1 MNASTM
7 LYIYIVK
14 RMYSNMCY
22 TCLDLF
28 KYYQSKVR
36 FYQRYCYDLP
46 AGLVIGDAINNSIA
60 LLLLLLLLSI
70 LLLLLLLFIKASVAE
85 EHNVQT
91 QMHKTQAYNNYI
103 SPNIASSQAVIKRIK

>member
-1 MNASTM
+1 
-7 LYIYIVK
+7 
-14 RMYSNMCY
+14 MCY
-22 TCLDLF
+22 TRLDLF
-28 KYYQSKVR
+28 IYYQSKVR
-36 FYQRYCYDLP
+36 FYQRDCYDLP

-60 LLLLLLLLSI
+60 LLLLSLLLSLL